1 MAAAISSNPAPSKS
15 VTISS
20 IDCPGNSSARAC
32 SLAASSSGRRT
43 AYSFAVL
50 AGAGAFFHRSSK
62 GLNFTSTPPYQT
74 TATGYYRPRGPS
86 ISAQSKPRPINLP
99 SSGNSPHIGGAPNST
114 DGAGGGAGGWRRNL
128 SGVFEY
134 SSRALGLVW
143 STNRALS
150 ITLAVLT
157 LIAGVLPAGVAYVG
171 AQIVDAVIHAADLH
185 HRAGTTYLNNVV
197 RYVALEALLVAAT
210 AMAQRGISLAQSLL
224 RAQLGQRVNVMIL
237 EKALTLDLTQFEDS
251 EFYDKLTRARREAS
265 SRPLSLVMR
274 TFGLLQN
281 AISLVSFGGLLVRFS
296 PWAVVLLILA
306 GLPAFLAEAKFSGEA
321 FRLFRWRAPES
332 RMQIY
337 LESVLAREDYAKE
350 VKLFELG
357 PRFLDRYRDI
367 FTRLYREDRDLT
379 LRRDAWGFGLG
390 LLGTAAL
397 YGGYVWIAAE
407 TVLGAMTVGQMT
419 MYLMLFRQGQ
429 SAVSAALSAV
439 SGLYEDNLYLSNL
452 FEYLEQPV
460 QGSSGTLTAGPK
472 PGDGIRFED
481 VEFVYPDSTAPALSH
496 IDLHVKP
503 GESLALVGENGSG
516 KTTMIKLLTR
526 LYRPTSGRILLDGLD
541 LQEWDETVLRR
552 RIGVIFQD
560 FARYQM
566 LVGENIGAGDER
578 AFDDEARW
586 RSAAM
591 QGLAAE
597 FVEALP
603 SGYRTQLG
611 KWFKDGRE
619 LSGGQWQKIAL
630 ARAFMRNEADI
641 LVLDEPT
648 AAIDAAAEAE
658 VFEHFRELTR
668 NRIAIVISHR
678 FSTVRMA
685 DQILVLDEG
694 RIVERGSHDSLL
706 AEDGRYAKL
715 FTLQARG
722 YR

>member
-1 MAAAISSNPAPSKS
+1 MNEAAHPHVGSAHPGQASPAA
-15 VTISS
+15 
-20 IDCPGNSSARAC
+20 DQ
-32 SLAASSSGRRT
+32 SGAQR
-43 AYSFAVL
+43 SFL
-50 AGAGAFFHRSSK
+50 
-62 GLNFTSTPPYQT
+62 
-74 TATGYYRPRGPS
+74 
-86 ISAQSKPRPINLP
+86 
-99 SSGNSPHIGGAPNST
+99 
-114 DGAGGGAGGWRRNL
+114 
-128 SGVFEY
+128 GVFAY
-134 SSRALGLVW
+134 SSRALELVW
-143 STNRALS
+143 TTNKALS
-150 ITLAVLT
+150 VMLALLT
-157 LIAGVLPAGVAYVG
+157 LIAGVLPAAIAYVG
-171 AQIVDAVIHAADLH
+171 AQIVDAVIHAADF
-185 HRAGTTYLNNVV
+185 HRHTGTTLFGPVAK
-197 RYVALEALLVAAT
+197 YVGLEGLAVAASS
-210 AMAQRGISLAQSLL
+210 MAQRGISLVQSLL

-281 AISLVSFGGLLVRFS
+281 AISLVSFGGLLIRFS
-296 PWAVVLLILA
+296 PWAVVLLVLA

-321 FRLFRWRAPES
+321 FRLFRWRAPEA

-337 LESVLAREDYAKE
+337 LESVLAREDNAKE

-357 PRFLDRYRDI
+357 PRLLDRYREI

-390 LLGTAAL
+390 LLGTATL
-397 YGGYVWIAAE
+397 YGGYAWIAAE

-429 SAVSAALSAV
+429 TAVSAALSAV

-452 FEYLEQPV
+452 YEYLEQPM
-460 QGSSGTLTAGPK
+460 GSRSGNEMRGPS

-481 VEFVYPDSTAPALSH
+481 VEFIYPGAAAPALSG
-496 IDLHVKP
+496 IDLHVRP
-503 GESLALVGENGSG
+503 GESLALVGQNGSG
-516 KTTMIKLLTR
+516 KTTLIKLLTR
-526 LYRPTSGRILLDGLD
+526 LYHPTRGRILLDGLD
-541 LQEWDETVLRR
+541 LEEWDETTLRQ

-566 LVGENIGAGDER
+566 LVGENIGAGDVR
-578 AFDDEARW
+578 AFDDEGRW
-586 RSAAM
+586 RSAAA

-597 FVEALP
+597 FVESLP
-603 SGYRTQLG
+603 AGYHTQLG

-648 AAIDAAAEAE
+648 AAIDAGAEAE

-678 FSTVRMA
+678 FSTVRMT
-685 DQILVLDEG
+685 DQILVLEEG
-694 RIVERGSHDSLL
+694 RIVERGSHESLM
-706 AEDGRYAKL
+706 AADGRYAKL